1 MHKFQAGLF
10 LFSGS
15 QVKFLLKG
23 KCHNFRTSY
32 AIEMKLRPLTWTRQ
46 SKYEDVKKILTFL
59 WKLYTSL
66 SFFWFSTDQS
76 GSRTPIRR
84 CTIEKF
90 DQYLTFILQNPKA
103 ELKYLQHKTHLS
115 FCKTALFLTKNCQFL
130 HNADINKLK
139 MVLVIMCVFYKTA
152 YLSIHLCQYSSL
164 GVVLLPHPPP

>member
-1 MHKFQAGLF
+1 MLLRWNLDHLLELDKANTKTSKKSWLFCGNFTRHCLFFDFQLINPEVELQLDGAR
-10 LFSGS
+10 
-15 QVKFLLKG
+15 LK
-23 KCHNFRTSY
+23 N
-32 AIEMKLRPLTWTRQ
+32 
-46 SKYEDVKKILTFL
+46 
-59 WKLYTSL
+59 
-66 SFFWFSTDQS
+66 
-76 GSRTPIRR
+76 
-84 CTIEKF
+84 F

-115 FCKTALFLTKNCQFL
+115 LCKTALFLTKNCQFL